1 MTTTTQKTQIEFYPN
16 DIGKAIE
23 SDTMGYTF
31 YLEKDVESDTM
42 SDREFKALGRTTW
55 FLCAAP
61 TTPFGGYD
69 YDNGG
74 PVEEWDFAE
83 LDAEQ
88 LKELFEIQARLYDAA
103 NGHFWYR

>member
-1 MTTTTQKTQIEFYPN
+1 MTTTTQKTQIEFHPN

-31 YLEKDVESDTM
+31 YLEKDVDADNLPE
-42 SDREFKALGRTTW
+42 RQFKALGRTTW

-61 TTPFGGYD
+61 TTPFGGFD

-74 PVEEWDFAE
+74 PVEEWDLSE
-83 LDAEQ
+83 LDTEQ
-88 LKELFEIQARLYDAA
+88 LMELFEIQARLFDGA
-103 NGHFWYR
+103 NGHFWYK